1 MKEYKWNE
9 HGVCTNPDIIELK
22 TKTLEVTILT
32 AEKDGGWHYGFIYG
46 GFFND
51 HCSFHP
57 CSMRGTGDSIQN
69 NAIIKA
75 IAHIKQQEKPR
86 GAILQKLTELYF
98 EKAQL
103 LLF

>member
-22 TKTLEVTILT
+22 TKTLEVSILT
-32 AEKDGGWHYGFIYG
+32 AEKDGGWYYGFEYG
-46 GFFND
+46 SFFDD
-51 HCSFHP
+51 HCSIYP
-57 CSMRGTGDSIQN
+57 CSMQGTGDSIQN

-75 IAHIKQQEKPR
+75 IVHIKRQEKPR
-86 GAILQKLTELYF
+86 GAILRKLRELYF